1 LLHFACLQTWRR
13 AEWPFGQH
21 EGVFVQLHASL
32 KQAADSSSSNGSD
45 QQAQDAA
52 AGGRGSEGML
62 RKLWFIKF
70 RENKP
75 PV

>member
-1 LLHFACLQTWRR
+1 LQTWRR

-21 EGVFVQLHASL
+21 DGVFVQLQASL
-32 KQAADSSSSNGSD
+32 KQQPDSSGSSNGSD
-45 QQAQDAA
+45 QQVQEAA
-52 AGGRGSEGML
+52 ASGML